1 MADEQIVDTVV
12 DDDKAVTEDD
22 LRSLKYDNEEVEVAE
37 ATDETSEA
45 EEASEDTEETEIGET
60 EEASKDETEEPS
72 FVKQFPQIKGDTPEE
87 YAKNLE
93 KAYENSTAEA
103 MRLRKP
109 PDTETEKTEEV
120 LEAPNTDITS
130 LYAKQKMDEEITQ
143 AWTAFQKQYP
153 QVTDQTEYDNFTRT
167 VAELSNTILQS
178 QKRLATPEELYRK
191 AAGILEW
198 TPEEV
203 TKEDKLKTAVKDA
216 AASSKSSTGTKG
228 KPVSKVTD
236 AMLAANR
243 KMYPGK
249 SDQEIREELE
259 PYVN

>member
-1 MADEQIVDTVV
+1 MADEQIVDTDEKLVV
-12 DDDKAVTEDD
+12 DDDKPVTEDD
-22 LRSLKYDNEEVEVAE
+22 LRSLKYDNAEVEVAE
-37 ATDETSEA
+37 ATDEPAETDEA
-45 EEASEDTEETEIGET
+45 EEKTDDTEIGET
-60 EEASKDETEEPS
+60 EAEAEESS

-109 PDTETEKTEEV
+109 PETEKTDEPET
-120 LEAPNTDITS
+120 PTDITS
-130 LYAKQKMDEEITQ
+130 LYTKQQMDKEITQ

-153 QVTDQTEYDNFTRT
+153 QVTDEAEYETFTRT
-167 VAELSNTILQS
+167 VTELSNTILQS

-203 TKEDKLKTAVKDA
+203 TNEDKLKTAVKDS

-228 KPVSKVTD
+228 KSVSKVTD

-243 KMYPGK
+243 KMYPDK
-249 SDQEIREELE
+249 SDAEIREELE
-259 PYVN
+259 PYIN

>member
-22 LRSLKYDNEEVEVAE
+22 LRSLKYDNEEVETEKSEDEPSE
-37 ATDETSEA
+37 ADET
-45 EEASEDTEETEIGET
+45 EEETEDTEIGEEESQ
-60 EEASKDETEEPS
+60 EEAEPE
-72 FVKQFPQIKGDTPEE
+72 FVKQFPQIKGETPEE

-109 PDTETEKTEEV
+109 PETDKVDETP
-120 LEAPNTDITS
+120 EAPNTDITS
-130 LYAKQKMDEEITQ
+130 LYAKQQMDKEITE

-153 QVTDQTEYDNFTRT
+153 QVTDQSEYDVFTRT
-167 VAELSNTILQS
+167 VTELSTTILQS

-198 TPEEV
+198 TPETV
-203 TKEDKLKTAVKDA
+203 TREDKLRTAVKDS

-228 KPVSKVTD
+228 KAVSKVSD